1 MYPKGFTGLQLLQV
15 MADGKLPA
23 SSITQTIP

>member
-1 MYPKGFTGLQLLQV
+1 MHPKEFTGLQLLQA
-15 MADGKLPA
+15 MADSKLPA